1 MDRID
6 ILGDEYDRY
15 KLFTKDLLDETDDA
29 ELQEIVKEAAKELNT
44 PMGLVSLILEQI
56 QFFKAQT
63 GLPEILETSRGT
75 HRDASFCQFVVR
87 DEEIFEVTNAAED
100 QRIPQHVVKEFNIQS
115 YLGVPIKIDNV
126 VIGSLCVLDTKTRNF
141 TQKERQMLY
150 KLSEK
155 VNQRL
160 ETLTKSRK
168 QTKLDLTYRT
178 LNPAFSEI
186 SDSIRPIQKL
196 IDSGHSNVAT
206 IRSFLNIAN
215 QFISIKS
222 QNSETIKMSLEA
234 AIEANEL
241 IEDRILNI
249 EMNVLNSID
258 SLDALKNLLSNF
270 SESEITKILISAQD
284 LTRNA
289 TKAVG
294 GFPMPD
300 IDDEVIIQAKADL
313 AIALIS
319 NCLLIV
325 SAELKEVNSTAG
337 IQLHVNQKNEFIDLE
352 FTSTDLTKEAAHKLF
367 NQLNLLIGTS
377 QRSIVLKEKSNGI
390 TISLKI
396 VKSST

>member
-87 DEEIFEVTNAAED
+87 DEEIFEVNNATED

-155 VNQRL
+155 
-160 ETLTKSRK
+160 
-168 QTKLDLTYRT
+168 
-178 LNPAFSEI
+178 
-186 SDSIRPIQKL
+186 L
-196 IDSGHSNVAT
+196 INDW
-206 IRSFLNIAN
+206 R
-215 QFISIKS
+215 
-222 QNSETIKMSLEA
+222 
-234 AIEANEL
+234 
-241 IEDRILNI
+241 R
-249 EMNVLNSID
+249 
-258 SLDALKNLLSNF
+258 
-270 SESEITKILISAQD
+270 
-284 LTRNA
+284 
-289 TKAVG
+289 
-294 GFPMPD
+294 
-300 IDDEVIIQAKADL
+300 
-313 AIALIS
+313 
-319 NCLLIV
+319 
-325 SAELKEVNSTAG
+325 
-337 IQLHVNQKNEFIDLE
+337 
-352 FTSTDLTKEAAHKLF
+352 
-367 NQLNLLIGTS
+367 
-377 QRSIVLKEKSNGI
+377 
-390 TISLKI
+390 SLK
-396 VKSST
+396 VGNKPSSILLTEH